1 MGCKWWVLIF
11 VIFVSRGVIAA
22 EDVVINMQRAATDP
36 LVEMMWPPS
45 GSPDR
50 YAFTNEGL
58 LIRQQGDSKG
68 HPSGVIGLRTM
79 LPAIGDFEVNLDLRV
94 TKLQPPLSGW
104 GQGIVFAVFLDDQ
117 QETILK
123 LNQICV
129 PGQKPVSAIEING
142 RGVKEPK
149 FSSADPI
156 SDGTLSIARVNNEA
170 VFRINNGA
178 GLQEVY
184 RSPCPTANLRSVEI
198 ICTRL
203 PEGNT
208 PVELTL
214 KKLTI
219 TADSFYTFRKPE
231 EPWFPLWK
239 VLIALQVA
247 VVVALLV
254 YKVKTGSG

>member
-1 MGCKWWVLIF
+1 MVCKWLVLIS
-11 VIFVSRGVIAA
+11 VIVVSRSVIAA
-22 EDVVINMQRAATDP
+22 EDVVINMQTAPTDP
-36 LVEMMWPPS
+36 LIEMMWPPS

-50 YAFTNEGL
+50 YEFTDEGL
-58 LIRQQGDSKG
+58 LIEQQGDSKG
-68 HPSGVIGLRTM
+68 DPSGVIGLRTM
-79 LPAIGDFEVNLDLRV
+79 LPAHGDFEIKLDLKV
-94 TKLQPPLSGW
+94 TRLQPPLSGW
-104 GQGIVFAVFLDDQ
+104 GQGLVFAVFLDDQ

-129 PGQKPVSAIEING
+129 PGQKPVSAIEISG

-149 FSSADPI
+149 FSNSDPI
-156 SDGTLSIARVNNEA
+156 SEGTLSIARVDKEA
-170 VFRINNGA
+170 IFRIDNGA

-184 RSPCPTANLRSVEI
+184 RSSCPIADLRSVEV

-231 EPWFPLWK
+231 VSWFPFWK
-239 VLIALQVA
+239 VLIAVQVILI
-247 VVVALLV
+247 VALLV
-254 YKVKTGSG
+254 YKVKRGSG